1 MNKNIILGIVAA
13 GIVVGA
19 LYVLWYDPDI
29 ITPIDEAN
37 FSGSWKQVI
46 VVEYADGTSKV
57 IDNDGE
63 TATLI
68 HDGSPI
74 EIIVPYLYVNPT
86 SESTPDTVE
95 MDTEPL
101 KLRYSVSGTTIDS
114 GIISLSSESIG
125 FQPFSL
131 NAGFQEVGHGD
142 IPLSALEG
150 LVIPYDDDY
159 VLTMWYE
166 GSVAYRIPSIDNTE
180 YTTPAPVGELIFE
193 FSSIQGATIINFDWN
208 PDIEVS

>member
-13 GIVVGA
+13 GIVIGA
-19 LYVLWYDPDI
+19 LYLLWDNDI

-37 FSGSWKQVI
+37 FSGSWKQTVVI
-46 VVEYADGTSKV
+46 YYADGTSKTMG
-57 IDNDGE
+57 DTE
-63 TATLI
+63 MTATLI

-74 EIIVPYLYVNPT
+74 NMISPHLYLNPT
-86 SESTPDTVE
+86 SVSTPDTVE
-95 MDTEPL
+95 IDIVNL
-101 KLRYSVSGTTIDS
+101 DLLYSVSGTAIDN
-114 GIISLSSESIG
+114 GNIGLTTESVG
-125 FQPFSL
+125 FRPFSL
-131 NAGFQEVGHGD
+131 NTGFQEVGYGSV
-142 IPLSALEG
+142 PLSALEG

-166 GSVAYRIPSIDNTE
+166 GDVVYRIPSIDNTE

-208 PDIEVS
+208 TDIEVS